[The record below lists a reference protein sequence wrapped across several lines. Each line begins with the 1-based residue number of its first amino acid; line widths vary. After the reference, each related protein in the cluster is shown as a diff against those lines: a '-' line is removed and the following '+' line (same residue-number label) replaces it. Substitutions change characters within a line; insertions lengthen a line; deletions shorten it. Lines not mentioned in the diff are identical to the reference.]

1 MTRYIVR
8 RLLALIP
15 VLLLVTVFAFII
27 VHITPGDPVSLIL
40 GEQATQTQIEETRQE
55 LGLNDPIHIQYFRWL
70 GAILQG
76 DFGRSL
82 IFDQPVSQMLVQR
95 AEPTLVLASV
105 ALFFTITIGVPA
117 GIIAAINNNRLADHS
132 VMIGALLFVATPNF
146 VLGLLLIIFVSLNF
160 ESIPTGGYSHLSEG
174 PLSTLR
180 SIVLPAF
187 ALGASQ
193 AALVARM
200 TRASMLEVLGSDYVR
215 TARAKG
221 LHSRAVN
228 LRHALKNALL
238 PTTTVIGLVV
248 IAFFG
253 GAVVTESLFNLPG
266 IGRMVVNATRNRDFP
281 VVQGALIV
289 VATIYVLVNLLVDLL
304 YVVIDPRI
312 KYTT

>member
-1 MTRYIVR
+1 MYRYIAR
-8 RLLALIP
+8 RLLALVP

-27 VHITPGDPVSLIL
+27 VHITPGDPVSLVL
-40 GEQATQTQIEETRQE
+40 GEQATQTQIEEARRE
-55 LGLNDPIHIQYFRWL
+55 LGLDDPIHIQYLRWL
-70 GAILQG
+70 GAVVQG

-82 IFDQPVSQMLVQR
+82 IFDQPVSRMLIQR
-95 AEPTLVLASV
+95 AEPTLMLAAV
-105 ALFFTITIGVPA
+105 ALFFTVTIGIPA
-117 GIIAAINNNRLADHS
+117 GVIAAINHNRVADHS

-146 VLGLLLIIFVSLNF
+146 VLGFLLIIFIALNF
-160 ESIPTGGYSHLSEG
+160 QAIPTGGYSHLSDG
-174 PLSTLR
+174 VLSTLR
-180 SIVLPAF
+180 SILLPAF

-221 LHSRAVN
+221 LRNRAVN

-238 PTTTVIGLVV
+238 PITTVIGLVV

-289 VATIYVLVNLLVDLL
+289 VATIYVLVNLLVDIL
-304 YVVIDPRI
+304 YVFIDPRI
-312 KYTT
+312 RYT

>member
-1 MTRYIVR
+1 MTRYILR

-27 VHITPGDPVSLIL
+27 VHITPGDPVSLVL
-40 GEQATQTQIEETRQE
+40 GEQATQTQIEEARRE
-55 LGLNDPIHIQYFRWL
+55 LGLDDPIYIQYFRWL
-70 GAILQG
+70 GAVVQG

-95 AEPTLVLASV
+95 AEPTLMLAAV
-105 ALFFTITIGVPA
+105 ALFFTLTIGIPA
-117 GIIAAINNNRLADHS
+117 GVIAAINHNRVADHS
-132 VMIGALLFVATPNF
+132 IMIGALLFVATPNF
-146 VLGLLLIIFVSLNF
+146 VLGLLLIIFIALNF
-160 ESIPTGGYSHLSEG
+160 DSIPTGGYSHLSNG
-174 PLSTLR
+174 ILSTLR
-180 SIVLPAF
+180 SILLPAF

-221 LHSRAVN
+221 LHNRAIN

-238 PTTTVIGLVV
+238 PVTTVIGLVV

-289 VATIYVLVNLLVDLL
+289 VATIYVMVNLLVDIL
-304 YVVIDPRI
+304 YVFIDPRI
-312 KYTT
+312 KYT